1 MPRGNIWIITRHRL
15 FIFFLVYDD
24 VCYTTPMLLYV
35 FLEGRSTMVMMNS
48 ALHHVYCILID
59 IDELMISLM
68 SAPGK

>member
-1 MPRGNIWIITRHRL
+1 
-15 FIFFLVYDD
+15 
-24 VCYTTPMLLYV
+24 MLLYV